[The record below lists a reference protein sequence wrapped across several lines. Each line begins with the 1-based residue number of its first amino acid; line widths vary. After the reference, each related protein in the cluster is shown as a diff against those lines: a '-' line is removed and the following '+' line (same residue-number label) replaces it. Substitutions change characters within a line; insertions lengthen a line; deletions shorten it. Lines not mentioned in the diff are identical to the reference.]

1 MKNEYFC
8 PPVLFHFTKVFL
20 MKILFFIVMLCFSFN
35 GFCQEIDYL
44 VKINGDTI
52 RGEINLKNKVFYV
65 SGPNSIEVNA
75 DEVKK
80 IKSSKYKG
88 NTVVHCKLELY
99 TDNVNDLEL
108 DWIQKGAIDTVMI
121 LDEIYSTP
129 KINLYFG
136 KNNFKTHFY
145 FYKTPSDPFPVQ
157 LVIRYY
163 LQGGLANY
171 DNDKARYRGDKSKL
185 NIVEDK
191 GYVNQLHA
199 IMDGCKKIPV
209 TMWEL
214 LTYRNYSLKQLI
226 KKYNK
231 CN

>member
-1 MKNEYFC
+1 
-8 PPVLFHFTKVFL
+8 
-20 MKILFFIVMLCFSFN
+20 MKILIIIITCCFSFI
-35 GFCQEIDYL
+35 GFSQKNDYL
-44 VKINGDTI
+44 VKINGDTV
-52 RGEINLKNKVFYV
+52 RGEINLKNKIFYV
-65 SGPNSIEVNA
+65 SSPNSVEINA

-80 IKSSKYKG
+80 IKSDKYKG

-99 TDNVNDLEL
+99 SDNTNDLEL
-108 DWIQKGAIDTVMI
+108 DFIQKGVTDTVMI

-136 KNNFKTHFY
+136 KTTWKTHFY
-145 FYKTPSDPFPVQ
+145 FYKTPSDSFPVQ

-171 DNDKARYRGDKSKL
+171 DNDRARYRGDKSKL

-199 IMDGCKKIPV
+199 IMSECKKIPE

-214 LTYRNYSLKQLI
+214 LSYRDYSLKQLI

-231 CN
+231 CK

>member
-1 MKNEYFC
+1 
-8 PPVLFHFTKVFL
+8 
-20 MKILFFIVMLCFSFN
+20 MKILIIIITCCFSLI
-35 GFCQEIDYL
+35 GFSQKNDYL

-65 SGPNSIEVNA
+65 GSPNSVEINA

-80 IKSSKYKG
+80 IKSDKYKG

-99 TDNVNDLEL
+99 SDNVNDLEL
-108 DWIQKGAIDTVMI
+108 DFIQKGVTDTVMI

-136 KNNFKTHFY
+136 KNTFKTHFY
-145 FYKTPSDPFPVQ
+145 FYKTPSDSFPVQ

-171 DNDKARYRGDKSKL
+171 DNDKARYRGDRSKL

-199 IMDGCKKIPV
+199 IMSGCKKIPE

-214 LTYRNYSLKQLI
+214 LSYRDYSLKQLI

-231 CN
+231 CK

>member
-1 MKNEYFC
+1 M
-8 PPVLFHFTKVFL
+8 
-20 MKILFFIVMLCFSFN
+20 
-35 GFCQEIDYL
+35 
-44 VKINGDTI
+44 
-52 RGEINLKNKVFYV
+52 
-65 SGPNSIEVNA
+65 
-75 DEVKK
+75 
-80 IKSSKYKG
+80 
-88 NTVVHCKLELY
+88 
-99 TDNVNDLEL
+99 
-108 DWIQKGAIDTVMI
+108 MI

-136 KNNFKTHFY
+136 KNTFKTHFY
-145 FYKTPSDPFPVQ
+145 FYKTPSDSFPVQ

-171 DNDKARYRGDKSKL
+171 DNDKARYRGDRSKL

-199 IMDGCKKIPV
+199 IMSECKKIPE

-214 LTYRNYSLKQLI
+214 LSYRDYSLKQLI

-231 CN
+231 CK

>member
-1 MKNEYFC
+1 
-8 PPVLFHFTKVFL
+8 
-20 MKILFFIVMLCFSFN
+20 MKILIIIITCCFSFI
-35 GFCQEIDYL
+35 GFSQKNDYL
-44 VKINGDTI
+44 VKINGDTV
-52 RGEINLKNKVFYV
+52 RGEINLKNKIFYV
-65 SGPNSIEVNA
+65 SSPNSVEVNA

-80 IKSSKYKG
+80 IKSDKYKG

-99 TDNVNDLEL
+99 SDNTNDLEL
-108 DWIQKGAIDTVMI
+108 DFIQKGVTDTVMI

-136 KNNFKTHFY
+136 KTTWKTHFY
-145 FYKTPSDPFPVQ
+145 FYKTPSDSFPVQ

-171 DNDKARYRGDKSKL
+171 DNDRARYRGDKSKL

-199 IMDGCKKIPV
+199 IMSECKKIPE

-214 LTYRNYSLKQLI
+214 LSYRDYSLKQLI

-231 CN
+231 CK